1 MAERVL
7 IVDDEPNL
15 RKVLGTHLARE
26 GYEVVMAPDGE
37 SAWATV
43 EKGGVDLVVTD
54 MVMPRCD
61 GMTLLKRIAA
71 AHTDL
76 PVVMITAHGTIDL
89 AVEALKAGAFDFITK
104 PFERDELRQ
113 IVAKAIESR
122 RRFKTNASPDLDRGR
137 FHIIG
142 ESPRMQEVY
151 GIIAKVADAPTTVL
165 VTGESG
171 TGKELV
177 ASALHAHSR
186 RRDKPFIKV
195 NCAAIPHDLLE
206 SELFGHERGAFTGA
220 IAAKPGRFEL
230 ADGGTLLLDEVG
242 DMPVDMQVKLLR
254 ALQEGE
260 FERVGGVRTLSVDVR
275 IVAATSRDLRQLITE
290 GRFRE
295 DLYYRLNVVPV
306 FLPPLRERREDVP
319 LLVEHFREKYNRRLG
334 KDVRSFRPESLARL
348 SEYAWPGNIR
358 ELENLVE
365 RTLLFADG
373 PDVLESDLPEQLRR
387 SAPATVTRHI
397 SEVPS
402 GRLDAKEFVE
412 ALSEEAWRELVVR
425 KLAESEGNVSQAAR
439 LLGVTR
445 KTLQVK
451 IKELGLRSTSEDD
464 GGEEGA

>member
-1 MAERVL
+1 M
-7 IVDDEPNL
+7 
-15 RKVLGTHLARE
+15 
-26 GYEVVMAPDGE
+26 
-37 SAWATV
+37 
-43 EKGGVDLVVTD
+43 
-54 MVMPRCD
+54 
-61 GMTLLKRIAA
+61 
-71 AHTDL
+71 
-76 PVVMITAHGTIDL
+76 
-89 AVEALKAGAFDFITK
+89 
-104 PFERDELRQ
+104 
-113 IVAKAIESR
+113 
-122 RRFKTNASPDLDRGR
+122 
-137 FHIIG
+137 
-142 ESPRMQEVY
+142 
-151 GIIAKVADAPTTVL
+151 
-165 VTGESG
+165 
-171 TGKELV
+171 
-177 ASALHAHSR
+177 
-186 RRDKPFIKV
+186 

-275 IVAATSRDLRQLITE
+275 IVAATSRDLRQLITD

-295 DLYYRLNVVPV
+295 DLFYRLNVVPV

-334 KDVRSFRPESLARL
+334 KSVRSFRPEALGRL
-348 SEYAWPGNIR
+348 SEYGWPGNIR
-358 ELENLVE
+358 ELENVVE

-387 SAPATVTRHI
+387 PPAVVVSRHI
-397 SEVPS
+397 SEVPT

-451 IKELGLRSTSEDD
+451 MKELGLRSTGDD
-464 GGEEGA
+464 EPGDEAG